1 VKDAIQTQLIAARR
15 NQILDAAAGV
25 FAEKGFHPTTIRDI
39 AQAAGIADGTI
50 YNYFENKTALLI
62 GILDR
67 MRASIQQDADFSDV
81 NPADVRR
88 FMRAYLWQPL
98 LALKANNFELFR
110 VVMSE
115 IMVNHELRE
124 RYYQQILEPM
134 LIGAEILLQTW
145 VDQRLI
151 KPINVRLT
159 VRALSGMMLG
169 LIVEHIMGD
178 PTLEAEWDE
187 LPNFLT
193 DLILDGLQGSEPP

>member
-1 VKDAIQTQLIAARR
+1 MKDAIQTQLIAARR

-151 KPINVRLT
+151 
-159 VRALSGMMLG
+159 LS
-169 LIVEHIMGD
+169 LIHI
-178 PTLEAEWDE
+178 
-187 LPNFLT
+187 
-193 DLILDGLQGSEPP
+193 

>member
-1 VKDAIQTQLIAARR
+1 MKDAIQTQLIAARR